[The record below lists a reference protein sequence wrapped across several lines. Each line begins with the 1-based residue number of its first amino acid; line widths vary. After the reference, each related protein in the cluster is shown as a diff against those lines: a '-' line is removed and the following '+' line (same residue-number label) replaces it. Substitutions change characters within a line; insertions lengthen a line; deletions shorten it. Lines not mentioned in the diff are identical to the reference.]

1 MLNVAAGKKLS
12 ERLLQTGPH
21 LPFHGHAI
29 EARVY
34 AENPLRNF
42 LPSIGPLIRYR
53 EPVTNYDYNPG
64 AHIEEMKQASGAA
77 TGESSGDAADTHALV
92 RVDSGV
98 CTTVR
103 CIVHT
108 QLEFHEFTQSRSDA
122 NALRCSYSNTDR

>member
-12 ERLLQTGPH
+12 ARLLQTGPH

-42 LPSIGPLIRYR
+42 LPSIGPLIRYQ

-77 TGESSGDAADTHALV
+77 TSESSGDTDTHALV
-92 RVDSGV
+92 RVDSGMLNYCLMYV
-98 CTTVR
+98 LYTIGV
-103 CIVHT
+103 
-108 QLEFHEFTQSRSDA
+108 S
-122 NALRCSYSNTDR
+122 